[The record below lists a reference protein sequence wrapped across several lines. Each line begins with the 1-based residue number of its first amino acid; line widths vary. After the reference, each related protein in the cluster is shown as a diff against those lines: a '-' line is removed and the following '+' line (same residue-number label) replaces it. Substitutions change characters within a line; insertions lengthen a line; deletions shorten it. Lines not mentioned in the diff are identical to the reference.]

1 MNLRYGLSVVF
12 VLALIVLCF
21 SCFVST
27 CLSQSAEKSEAQLE
41 STSLRFVVSLK
52 SIDWS
57 THELYIYAEIHVD
70 ASPYNL
76 SDPLVPFFQPWYGG
90 ALYTSK
96 QSGAAIPLYSPLMG
110 PGPPYYFV
118 GNVTT
123 SFQLVGPTQ
132 FYPFDSYMLSF
143 TFVFPLRVQRWNVS
157 AVSLINQDNTWF
169 YLNCEAGEFVWA
181 QSGGDGPKFSN
192 MTYELSTASEGP
204 EVGVEWVS
212 LNYTAILYRP
222 SSSTDLIMVVL
233 EICYVLVGSLPLIK
247 PERLEYRLSVCL
259 SLFVFAVTFTFAIP
273 VPTITRATLAET
285 LILIL
290 LTAAGLFSVV
300 SIVEKA
306 LIEVRQRLAVCQYF
320 AEGVVLWILILN
332 VSQSL
337 FFMDITNEFRSWSS
351 IPSTLSILLSVALF
365 YGYAAVTLAFIINL
379 VRRNKSRIRK
389 RLEAIRSLGRRRS
402 KEQ

>member
-1 MNLRYGLSVVF
+1 MSLRYGLSVVF
-12 VLALIVLCF
+12 VVVLIVLCF
-21 SCFVST
+21 LGFVLT

-76 SDPLVPFFQPWYGG
+76 SDPLVPFFQPWYG
-90 ALYTSK
+90 ALYISK

-110 PGPPYYFV
+110 PGPPYYFI

-123 SFQLVGPTQ
+123 SFQLAGPTQ
-132 FYPFDSYMLSF
+132 FYPFDSYMLNF

-157 AVSLINQDNTWF
+157 AVSLISQTSTWF

-181 QSGGDGPKFSN
+181 QSGGDGQKFSN
-192 MTYELSTASEGP
+192 ITYELSTASEGP

-212 LNYTAILYRP
+212 LNYAAILYRP

-233 EICYVLVGSLPLIK
+233 GICYLLVGSLPLIK

-290 LTAAGLFSVV
+290 LTAAGMFSVV

-320 AEGVVLWILILN
+320 AEGIVLWILILN
-332 VSQSL
+332 LGQSL
-337 FFMDITNEFRSWSS
+337 FFMDNTNEFRAWAS
-351 IPSTLSILLSVALF
+351 IPSTLPILLSIALF

-379 VRRNKSRIRK
+379 VRRNKSRISK
-389 RLEAIRSLGRRRS
+389 RLGAIRSLGRQRA
-402 KEQ
+402 